1 MGCSYEEVYTM
12 IEVFVVRNEQLPY
25 TEGELGFPTAAMPT
39 KKDSGVRQTGDY
51 YVEIGGV
58 VMPTVFERKSLQ
70 DFYGSTIPEKNRARL
85 YAEIERFGTDEV
97 KGIELGECYVFP
109 KIDGTNASI
118 WADPAGPM
126 GCGSRKRK
134 LSILSRTPW

>member
-1 MGCSYEEVYTM
+1 M

-70 DFYGSTIPEKNRARL
+70 DAYGSFIIEKNRARL
-85 YAEIERFGTDEV
+85 YAEIDRFQADDRFDKFVIVIEATRKMFDAYFPWAVLKWHKKRGDVQRVCGASNKKKGTV
-97 KGIELGECYVFP
+97 LQH
-109 KIDGTNASI
+109 
-118 WADPAGPM
+118 
-126 GCGSRKRK
+126 
-134 LSILSRTPW
+134 L